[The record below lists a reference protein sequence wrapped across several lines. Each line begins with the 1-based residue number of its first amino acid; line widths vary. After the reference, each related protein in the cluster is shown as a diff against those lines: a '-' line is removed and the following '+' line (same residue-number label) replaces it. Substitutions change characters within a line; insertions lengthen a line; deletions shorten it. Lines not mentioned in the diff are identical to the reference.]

1 MNKTKA
7 ICFAIAIAFTGASQ
21 ASAGGLLGII
31 GSNGLIGNQGQ
42 IVVGPSV
49 NVGNVLSNNNGNDTL
64 NGVLSGN
71 LNGTLNGVLAGAG
84 ILNQNGGG
92 NDCGCKK
99 GQRF

>member
-1 MNKTKA
+1 MHKTKA
-7 ICFAIAIAFTGASQ
+7 ICLAVAIAFAGASQ

-31 GSNGLIGNQGQ
+31 GSNRLISTQGQ
-42 IVVGPSV
+42 IVVAPSV
-49 NVGNVLSNNNGNDTL
+49 NLGGVLSNNNGNNTL

-84 ILNQNGGG
+84 ILNQNGG

-99 GQRF
+99 GRRF